1 MFAARG
7 LCMLA
12 SMSERVETTPLNWSD
27 LGVSELPTGTVT
39 LLLADV
45 EGSTRLW
52 QTQPEEMTAATARL
66 NRAVGRPRCGPW
78 RGAAGRAG

>member
-1 MFAARG
+1 
-7 LCMLA
+7 MLV
-12 SMSERVETTPLNWSD
+12 SMSERADTPPLNWSD

-52 QTQPEEMTAATARL
+52 QTRPDEMTDAIAL
-66 NRAVGRPRCGPW
+66 ESHGRRSCRRP
-78 RGAAGRAG
+78 